1 MEGYGGLMSERSER
15 IVTSSKLSKLRKL
28 NELSKLNKLRMHAKL
43 LPEYIAFVEGPHPR
57 GCIAEI
63 IQWQFPNKYGASL
76 TWHSNFPNYS
86 LTYGRPELAILY
98 DNELCSDT
106 DITSDIIVCVS
117 VPALALYLA
126 RIRGLAGAP

>member
-1 MEGYGGLMSERSER
+1 MSERSER
-15 IVTSSKLSKLRKL
+15 IATSSKLSKLRKL
-28 NELSKLNKLRMHAKL
+28 NELSKLNKLRIHAKL

-57 GCIAEI
+57 GRIAEL

-76 TWHSNFPNYS
+76 TWHSNYS